1 MRARRVLPVIAT
13 GLALAGGLAAPIA
26 AQAAPAGCEPYVALY
41 IDANLQRP
49 VQGDGFCNKS
59 YFDLASSAHDK
70 VSSWSFTGNPGT
82 RACLIDYSTGREIQ
96 LSDITIPPSRFASK
110 NLESWANDRA
120 DAVRLC

>member
-1 MRARRVLPVIAT
+1 MAT
-13 GLALAGGLAAPIA
+13 GLAVAGGLAAPIA

-41 IDANLQRP
+41 VDANLQPWP

-82 RACLIDYSTGREIQ
+82 TACLIDYSIGRAIEI
-96 LSDITIPPSRFASK
+96 DRMTIPSSRFASK
-110 NLESWANDRA
+110 NVPSAGNDRA